1 MSKPERHFFIA
12 DFEISR
18 EDGRNMERVLAI
30 VGIARGFIR
39 SVFSDKVHEDPVRAF
54 LEFCDGCIE
63 QRDMHNQDT
72 YHKRLRRAEEVLN
85 S

>member
-1 MSKPERHFFIA
+1 MDRLRRQFIESDFQFERH
-12 DFEISR
+12 E
-18 EDGRNMERVLAI
+18 EDDMQRILAVIGI
-30 VGIARGFIR
+30 VRGFIR